1 MAGQKKKTK
10 IAAIIILAVL
20 IIAAAGVCIFV
31 LNTPVY
37 QYNEKTAAGMTN
49 PLTGEAV
56 ETLPA
61 RPLMVSTD
69 NVGEARPQLGIS
81 KADIVCEVPVEGA
94 QSRLEAIYY
103 SEIPETVGPCR
114 SVRPYIVDLAR
125 EYSAILVHN
134 GYSPQAREY
143 LEQGKVAYIP
153 AQKYGFFYRTD
164 DKPAPHDCL
173 VDTEDVLKA
182 ARDSGWDTAVNVRA
196 FSFMDEQEEAVLTG
210 TQDEYIAEREAE
222 IKANLKWPWQ
232 KYELPDLSDIEF
244 AANDEV
250 SEIRVAYSDADN
262 TYKYLSE
269 EGVYQ
274 KFVNGSEY
282 ADFTDGELIKT
293 SNLIVYRVS
302 DSVLDHKGRLD
313 IDMCAGGEAWVFT
326 KGRMFECT
334 WSKKDPDSPTVFKD
348 KDGNEIKLAVGN
360 TWINIIDG
368 NSKFSYK

>member
-1 MAGQKKKTK
+1 MAGQKKKAK
-10 IAAIIILAVL
+10 VAAIIILAVL
-20 IIAAAGVCIFV
+20 ITAAAGVCIFV
-31 LNTPVY
+31 FDTPVY
-37 QYNEKTAAGMTN
+37 QDTEETTGMTN

-81 KADIVCEVPVEGA
+81 KADIVYEVPVEGA

-143 LEQGKVAYIP
+143 LELGTVAYIP

-182 ARDSGWDTAVNVRA
+182 AKECGWDTAVNVRA

-222 IKANLKWPWQ
+222 IKADLKWPWQ

-262 TYKYLSE
+262 TYKYLSD

-274 KFVNGSEY
+274 KFVNGGEY

-302 DSVLDHKGRLD
+302 DNVLDHKGRLD

-326 KGRMFECT
+326 KGRMFECA
-334 WSKKDPDSPTVFKD
+334 WSKKDLDSPTVFED

>member
-10 IAAIIILAVL
+10 IAVIIILAVL

-37 QYNEKTAAGMTN
+37 QYSEKTAAGITN

-81 KADIVCEVPVEGA
+81 KADIVYEVPVEGA

-103 SEIPETVGPCR
+103 SEMPETVGPCR

-262 TYKYLSE
+262 TYRYLSD

-274 KFVNGSEY
+274 KFVNSSEY

-313 IDMCAGGEAWVFT
+313 IDMCAGGDAWVFT

-348 KDGNEIKLAVGN
+348 RDGNEIKLAVGN